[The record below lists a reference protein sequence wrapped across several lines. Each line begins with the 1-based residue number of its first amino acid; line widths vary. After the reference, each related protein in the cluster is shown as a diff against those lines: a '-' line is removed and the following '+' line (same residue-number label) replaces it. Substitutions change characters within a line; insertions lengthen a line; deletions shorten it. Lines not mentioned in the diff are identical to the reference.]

1 MAHFLFI
8 NANLT
13 GLKAIKEIISLGH
26 DVSYIE
32 SSSFICYANTDE
44 NKYIKKS
51 LTDIYYFEDTDDAVK
66 LLQLASDIDKRKKV
80 DGIICIAENSME
92 SAAAVA
98 EALHLPFPSFHSV
111 LNSRNK
117 DDTRECLNQHGIKNA
132 SFCHINTNGDL
143 VRAAAEIGYPLVIKP
158 KTSLNSVAT
167 AIVRDESELHR
178 AWKGIL
184 DAVAREPLK
193 MQNQYL
199 RGFLVEEYLIG
210 NMVSVEVA
218 HDRLLANIFMIS
230 GRGRSSQNELVE
242 YRIDMPALLTE
253 IEQQLCRDYTVAVLS
268 ALGLSHGIFHIELIL
283 TKSGPVLVEVNP
295 RLMGSYMPLLY
306 NNVSGN
312 NIFSWLADIH
322 SGVPLNEQDIFISN
336 KVGSAIRFD
345 AAKDS
350 SFSPVDFR
358 KLVTSWFNPVYQ
370 ELSGQQSV
378 SNVKAGETLGRIQV
392 IYPNHQALE
401 KDLQGFFEQVEKDM
415 HLELLH

>member
-1 MAHFLFI
+1 
-8 NANLT
+8 
-13 GLKAIKEIISLGH
+13 
-26 DVSYIE
+26 
-32 SSSFICYANTDE
+32 
-44 NKYIKKS
+44 
-51 LTDIYYFEDTDDAVK
+51 
-66 LLQLASDIDKRKKV
+66 
-80 DGIICIAENSME
+80 
-92 SAAAVA
+92 
-98 EALHLPFPSFHSV
+98 
-111 LNSRNK
+111 
-117 DDTRECLNQHGIKNA
+117 
-132 SFCHINTNGDL
+132 
-143 VRAAAEIGYPLVIKP
+143 
-158 KTSLNSVAT
+158 
-167 AIVRDESELHR
+167 
-178 AWKGIL
+178 
-184 DAVAREPLK
+184 

>member
-26 DVSYIE
+26 EISYIE
-32 SSSFICYANTDE
+32 STSFICYADTDE

-51 LTDIYYFEDTDDAVK
+51 LTDIYYFEDTDKADK
-66 LLQLASDIDKRKKV
+66 LLELACEIDKKKPIE
-80 DGIICIAENSME
+80 GIICIAENSME

-98 EALHLPFPSFHSV
+98 EALHLPFPSYHAV

-132 SFCHINTNGDL
+132 KFRHVKTNGDL

-167 AIVRDESELHR
+167 AIVRDDSQLHH
-178 AWKGIL
+178 AWQGIM

-193 MQNQYL
+193 MQEQYL
-199 RGFLVEEYLIG
+199 RGFLVEEYLVG

-218 HDRLLANIFMIS
+218 HDGLMYNAFMIS

-253 IEQQLCRDYTVAVLS
+253 AEQKLCHEYTISVLS
-268 ALGLSHGIFHIELIL
+268 ALGLNHGIFHIELIL

-295 RLMGSYMPLLY
+295 RIMGSYMPILY
-306 NNVSGN
+306 NNVTGN
-312 NIFSWLADIH
+312 NIFRWLADIH
-322 SGVPLNEQDIFISN
+322 SGVPLNEQEILQNDN
-336 KVGSAIRFD
+336 VGSAIRFD
-345 AAKDS
+345 VAKAGS
-350 SFSPVDFR
+350 YSPLKFR
-358 KLVTSWFNPVYQ
+358 ELVLSWFRPVYE
-370 ELSGQQSV
+370 ELPGQQCISP
-378 SNVKAGETLGRIQV
+378 VKAGETIGRIQV
-392 IYPNHQALE
+392 IYPNHQMLE
-401 KDLQGFFEQVEKDM
+401 NDLCGFFAQVQQEMK
-415 HLELLH
+415 LELLH